1 MTRTALLVAFLLP
14 ALAYGQLEELVP
26 LEDDEPDDQSG
37 QARPSGPEEAAPVIL
52 EEFTVDERDV
62 VLSAA
67 RTRTTIQEAPGIITV
82 ITAEQIRQRGFRTIN
97 DVLRTVPGFEGG
109 RYEGNG
115 WFNESAARG
124 QPRTLLILVNGV
136 NVTEPVRNSIS
147 LDRKIPVHAVK
158 RVEVT
163 SGPGGVLWGSN
174 ALLGVVNIILKDSS
188 DLDGFEVSAGGGHGR
203 SAQEAVGA
211 SAAYGANFLG
221 GDVELYTSLDFYS
234 DRGAEL
240 EVDAIKALGVL
251 PEPAPDGTTFYLDRS
266 DKTDFNS
273 RDWWLT
279 STLQLTLWDDLTL
292 DWLLSFEQDH
302 RQIATGGAILRGT
315 DGEDEREVTRETVGD
330 DSIQMVGLN
339 WRDRFLDDRFGVS
352 AKLYGVRF
360 VVEEDPFWAFTP
372 RYLGEI
378 RVLEEGVVIGLH
390 IERML
395 RLGANIDADLD
406 LGPNHHLLFG
416 TEAFLEHMRGATRD
430 DTLRLARVRLER
442 GGEEGLYNA
451 AMCPAPGT
459 YTDPRSGKEVE
470 FRADCVFNEELMND
484 ADRLVGAL
492 YISDVWKL
500 NRSVAIQ
507 PGFRFQASNAYDP
520 VPLFSGALV
529 WNLFAKVYLKLN
541 YAEGFRPP
549 EFQATEINDA
559 SISSVSFESGKD
571 IQVEQSRAT
580 EAEVNAVVLEDAG
593 FLDRVY
599 LRGDYAYT
607 LLRDVIRNEGG
618 QFVNSGERGI
628 HSVEFLARAD
638 FEGDHELWFG
648 GHFVTAEDSEFG
660 PVRNSPNWVLSGG
673 VRLTLIAKHLE
684 LSTLA
689 NYIGAREDLN
699 RASDGAEAPIA
710 GATEAQPS
718 DVEVDL
724 LDPYLLLNV
733 GLRAF
738 MWEERVELSAWV
750 YNLLDEQWQDPDF
763 SFDDRVLSRP
773 QARGGWSAFGQAS
786 VRF

>member
-1 MTRTALLVAFLLP
+1 
-14 ALAYGQLEELVP
+14 
-26 LEDDEPDDQSG
+26 
-37 QARPSGPEEAAPVIL
+37 
-52 EEFTVDERDV
+52 
-62 VLSAA
+62 
-67 RTRTTIQEAPGIITV
+67 
-82 ITAEQIRQRGFRTIN
+82 
-97 DVLRTVPGFEGG
+97 
-109 RYEGNG
+109 
-115 WFNESAARG
+115 
-124 QPRTLLILVNGV
+124 
-136 NVTEPVRNSIS
+136 
-147 LDRKIPVHAVK
+147 
-158 RVEVT
+158 
-163 SGPGGVLWGSN
+163 
-174 ALLGVVNIILKDSS
+174 
-188 DLDGFEVSAGGGHGR
+188 
-203 SAQEAVGA
+203 
-211 SAAYGANFLG
+211 
-221 GDVELYTSLDFYS
+221 
-234 DRGAEL
+234 
-240 EVDAIKALGVL
+240 
-251 PEPAPDGTTFYLDRS
+251 
-266 DKTDFNS
+266 
-273 RDWWLT
+273 
-279 STLQLTLWDDLTL
+279 
-292 DWLLSFEQDH
+292 
-302 RQIATGGAILRGT
+302 
-315 DGEDEREVTRETVGD
+315 
-330 DSIQMVGLN
+330 
-339 WRDRFLDDRFGVS
+339 
-352 AKLYGVRF
+352 
-360 VVEEDPFWAFTP
+360 
-372 RYLGEI
+372 
-378 RVLEEGVVIGLH
+378 
-390 IERML
+390 
-395 RLGANIDADLD
+395 
-406 LGPNHHLLFG
+406 
-416 TEAFLEHMRGATRD
+416 
-430 DTLRLARVRLER
+430 
-442 GGEEGLYNA
+442 
-451 AMCPAPGT
+451 
-459 YTDPRSGKEVE
+459 
-470 FRADCVFNEELMND
+470 MND